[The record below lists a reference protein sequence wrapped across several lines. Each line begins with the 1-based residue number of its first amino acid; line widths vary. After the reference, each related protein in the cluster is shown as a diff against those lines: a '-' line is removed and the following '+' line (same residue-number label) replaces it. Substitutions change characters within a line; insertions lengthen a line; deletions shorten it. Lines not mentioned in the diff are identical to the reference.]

1 MRHLLF
7 FLLIAMPFYLKA
19 QDTPTSPDTTQLW
32 QVVTFDGNQY
42 FGHILYRDGETI
54 RLETEAVGIINIP
67 VRNVDTIKAVEVK
80 EAIGGQFWPDNVQA
94 TRYFWSPNGYG
105 LKPGEGYYQNIW
117 IFFNQ
122 VSVGLTEN
130 TSIGFG
136 IVPAF
141 LFAGAPTPIWITPKV
156 SVPVVKDKFNLGGGV
171 LAGTV
176 LGEDAGGF
184 FGIAYGLGTI
194 GSRDK
199 NLTVGLGYGFADGE
213 WARRPTFTLSGM
225 LRTGKKGYLLTE
237 TFIIDVGTTTGA
249 LIALGGRT
257 VWDSIALDYGGI
269 IPAGDVG
276 TLIVIPWLG
285 ISVPFGK

>member
-1 MRHLLF
+1 MKQF
-7 FLLIAMPFYLKA
+7 FLLLLIALPLCLNA
-19 QDTPTSPDTTQLW
+19 QDTPAQPDTTRLW
-32 QVVTFDGNQY
+32 QVVTYDGNQY
-42 FGHILYRDGETI
+42 FGHILERDGETI
-54 RLETEAVGIINIP
+54 RLKTETVGIINIP
-67 VRNVDTIKAVEVK
+67 VRNIDSIKEVDRREM
-80 EAIGGQFWPDNVQA
+80 IGGQLWSSNVQA

-130 TSIGFG
+130 TSVGLG

-156 SVPVVKDKFNLGGGV
+156 SVPLVKDRFNLGGGALV
-171 LAGTV
+171 GTV

-199 NLTVGLGYGFADGE
+199 NLTVGIGYGFADGQ
-213 WARRPTFTLSGM
+213 WANRPTFTLSGM
-225 LRTGKKGYLLTE
+225 LRTGRKGYLMTE
-237 TFIIDVGTTTGA
+237 TFIIDVGNTTGA

-257 VWDSIALDYGGI
+257 VWESIALDYGGI

-285 ISVPFGK
+285 ITVPFGK